1 MDSCG
6 ETPDGVVFSTMSA
19 PNGVGRHATAA
30 GWATIL
36 LFSLFAWTM
45 SNLDQSLF
53 GYAIPGMM
61 GEFKVGIDTI
71 GLILTVGFIAA
82 AVMVVFAGLAA
93 DTWGRR
99 WTLAGLLALSAL
111 CVGLSGLV
119 TDLTQMTVLR
129 ALAFGLAAGIAPI
142 TAAYVAEC
150 APARHRGMLM
160 GVLQCG
166 YPLGWFLAA
175 LLAAPLLETQ
185 GWREVFFIG
194 FAVVPIALLLGWRLP
209 ESGRFEQTAAQRV
222 SAASGAAAGDR
233 AASGLDWGLLHRLFT
248 AEYRR
253 RSIASIVLFFAFG
266 CAYAGTAFFFPTYFI
281 EVRGYSQA
289 EAAWIVGL
297 SNGIAI
303 FGYLAAA
310 YVGEYVLPRR
320 NTFALWC
327 LLGAI
332 ALVGLMWLP
341 RERWHDLALFAL
353 TAAFFYGS
361 NAVVGALLTELYPTS
376 MRTTAFAVCGSAP
389 LSLGFALFPA
399 LVPLVVQTSGW
410 QMAFSLL
417 IAPLLLVSAAAALML
432 PNILSGR
439 DIDAE

>member
-1 MDSCG
+1 
-6 ETPDGVVFSTMSA
+6 MSA
-19 PNGVGRHATAA
+19 PNGVGRHAPAA
-30 GWATIL
+30 GWVTIL

-61 GEFKVGIDTI
+61 GEFKIGIDTI

-119 TDLTQMTVLR
+119 TDLTQLTVLR

-175 LLAAPLLETQ
+175 ALAAPLLEQ
-185 GWREVFFIG
+185 GGWRQVFFIG
-194 FAVVPIALLLGWRLP
+194 FLVVPIALLIGWRMP
-209 ESGRFEQTAAQRV
+209 ESVRFQQ
-222 SAASGAAAGDR
+222 AAADR
-233 AASGLDWGLLHRLFT
+233 TASPPSLDWTLLRELF
-248 AEYRR
+248 AGPFRR
-253 RSIASIVLFFAFG
+253 RSIALIVLFFSFG
-266 CAYAGTAFFFPTYFI
+266 CAYAGTAFFFPTYFAT
-281 EVRGYSQA
+281 VRGYTQA
-289 EAAWIVGL
+289 EATWIVGL
-297 SNGIAI
+297 ANLIAI
-303 FGYLAAA
+303 FGYLGAAW
-310 YVGEYVLPRR
+310 VGERVLPRR

-327 LLGAI
+327 LLGAL
-332 ALVGLMWLP
+332 ALVALMWLP
-341 RERWHDLALFAL
+341 RERWHDLALFGL
-353 TAAFFYGS
+353 TTAFFYGS
-361 NAVVGALLTELYPTS
+361 NAVVGALLTELYPTR

-389 LSLGFALFPA
+389 LSAGFALFPA
-399 LVPLVVQTSGW
+399 LVPLVVQSSGW
-410 QMAFSLL
+410 QVAFTAL
-417 IAPLLLVSAAAALML
+417 IAPLLLVSAAAALFL
-432 PNILSGR
+432 PNVRSGG
-439 DIDAE
+439 DVDAG

>member
-1 MDSCG
+1 
-6 ETPDGVVFSTMSA
+6 MSA
-19 PNGVGRHATAA
+19 PNGVGRHAHAA
-30 GWATIL
+30 GWVTIL
-36 LFSLFAWTM
+36 LFSLFAWTV

-53 GYAIPGMM
+53 GYAIPGIM

-71 GLILTVGFIAA
+71 GLILTAGFIAA

-99 WTLAGLLALSAL
+99 WTLAVLLGLSAL

-119 TDLTQMTVLR
+119 TDLTQLTVLR

-175 LLAAPLLETQ
+175 MFAAPLLESH

-194 FAVVPIALLLGWRLP
+194 FAVVPIALLLAWRMP
-209 ESGRFEQTAAQRV
+209 ESGRFEQAVVRRTAEAPD
-222 SAASGAAAGDR
+222 AATGGR
-233 AASGLDWGLLHRLFT
+233 AVSGLDWGLLRQLFS

-253 RSIASIVLFFAFG
+253 RSVGSIVLFFAFG
-266 CAYAGTAFFFPTYFI
+266 CAYAGTAFFFPTYFM
-281 EVRGYSQA
+281 EVRGYTQA

-310 YVGEYVLPRR
+310 YVGEYLLPRR
-320 NTFALWC
+320 DTFALWC
-327 LLGAI
+327 LLGAA
-332 ALVGLMWLP
+332 ALVALMWLP
-341 RERWHDLALFAL
+341 RERWHDLTLFAL

-361 NAVVGALLTELYPTS
+361 NAVVGALLTELFPTR

-389 LSLGFALFPA
+389 LSVGFALFPA
-399 LVPLVVQTSGW
+399 LVPLVVEVNGW
-410 QMAFSLL
+410 QTAFTLL
-417 IAPLLLVSAAAALML
+417 IAPLLLVSAAAALTL
-432 PNILSGR
+432 PKILSGR
-439 DIDAE
+439 DVDEA